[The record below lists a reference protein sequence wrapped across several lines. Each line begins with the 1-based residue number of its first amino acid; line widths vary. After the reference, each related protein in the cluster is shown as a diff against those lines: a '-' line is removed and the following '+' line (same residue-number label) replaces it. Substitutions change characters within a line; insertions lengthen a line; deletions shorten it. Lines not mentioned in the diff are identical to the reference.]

1 MNRGEIWWARLPEP
15 FGSEPGFHRPVVII
29 QSDRFN
35 HSRISTIIAAAI
47 SRNLRL
53 RFAPG
58 NVYLPRR
65 TGGLDH
71 DSVVNV
77 SQLVTLDRGR
87 LDKLMGHLPPVK
99 LRELEDGLRL
109 VLAL

>member
-1 MNRGEIWWARLPEP
+1 VNRGEIWWARLPEP
-15 FGSEPGFHRPVVII
+15 FGSEPGSHRPVVII

-35 HSRISTIIAAAI
+35 RSQISTIIVAAI
-47 SRNLRL
+47 TRNLRL
-53 RFAPG
+53 RTAPG
-58 NVYLPRR
+58 NVHLPRR

-77 SQLVTLDRGR
+77 SQLVTLDRRR
-87 LDKLMGHLPPVK
+87 LNHLIGHVPPAKLH
-99 LRELEDGLRL
+99 ELADGLRL

>member
-1 MNRGEIWWARLPEP
+1 VNRGEIWWARLPEP

-35 HSRISTIIAAAI
+35 RSQIDTIIAAAI
-47 SRNLRL
+47 TRNLRL
-53 RFAPG
+53 RNAPG

-77 SQLVTLDRGR
+77 SQLVTLDRRR
-87 LDKLMGHLPPVK
+87 LSNLMGHLPPAKVGQ
-99 LRELEDGLRL
+99 LEDGLRL